1 MKNSNRYRMAN
12 AAVAFAGDS
21 TEASTEA
28 ASEQLKGDPDISADI
43 VVGGWP
49 SGDDAFKAALPGFNK
64 LYPNINVEF
73 QFTDTTSYHQNLAT
87 SLAAGSGAP
96 DVAMVEGAYVAQY
109 RNSSALE
116 QPYIFTSS
124 LLKEISSRAPSAW

>member
-1 MKNSNRYRMAN
+1 MKNSNRYLALGMSVLMVAGMAN

-73 QFTDTTSYHQNLAT
+73 QFRIQHPIIRIWQ
-87 SLAAGSGAP
+87 
-96 DVAMVEGAYVAQY
+96 
-109 RNSSALE
+109 
-116 QPYIFTSS
+116 
-124 LLKEISSRAPSAW
+124 LLWQRVPERRM